1 VLARKLS
8 WLSRLHASLN
18 SWEDYR
24 SKELKQVFDLNEI
37 SILELIHA
45 WKYIIIYECN
55 TRI

>member
-8 WLSRLHASLN
+8 WLSHLHASLN

-45 WKYIIIYECN
+45 WKYIIYECN